1 VPNHGFGLAVLWP
14 SPSVSSIEN
23 ILARNA
29 RRVRVL
35 SLPLTTSP
43 RFVTRKP
50 APTAEPRAP
59 SVPRVPRPRSGVQNG
74 ERGLKGEKYTI
85 RCELTSVCLLECVQ
99 SGMCTRVTRCV
110 LSKCC
115 GNDTPGPSP
124 QPSHPPSL
132 SLSSMLVA
140 VCPHHLLRCR
150 SWLSPGKAP
159 RALHA
164 LQRRPQPRPVRRRSS
179 RTNDVT
185 RGLRQPARARRLK
198 CRPAGRPL
206 CSTARQ
212 CRSCTSTTRAS
223 PRA

>member
-1 VPNHGFGLAVLWP
+1 VFRIGSLAGRFA
-14 SPSVSSIEN
+14 
-23 ILARNA
+23 AR
-29 RRVRVL
+29 
-35 SLPLTTSP
+35 
-43 RFVTRKP
+43 
-50 APTAEPRAP
+50 ED
-59 SVPRVPRPRSGVQNG
+59 RSATI
-74 ERGLKGEKYTI
+74 RSTI
-85 RCELTSVCLLECVQ
+85 RCDLTSVCLLECVQ
-99 SGMCTRVTRCV
+99 CGMCTRVTRCV
-110 LSKCC
+110 LSTCC

-185 RGLRQPARARRLK
+185 RGSAAT
-198 CRPAGRPL
+198 ASA
-206 CSTARQ
+206 STASQ
-212 CRSCTSTTRAS
+212 VPTCRA
-223 PRA
+223 PAL

>member
-1 VPNHGFGLAVLWP
+1 MAVPVREPHREYIGEKCAP
-14 SPSVSSIEN
+14 R
-23 ILARNA
+23 AR
-29 RRVRVL
+29 
-35 SLPLTTSP
+35 PLTVHVNPGPQAQHFSTSESLVSGP
-43 RFVTRKP
+43 VLAAR
-50 APTAEPRAP
+50 ED
-59 SVPRVPRPRSGVQNG
+59 RSATI
-74 ERGLKGEKYTI
+74 RSTI
-85 RCELTSVCLLECVQ
+85 RCDLTSVCLLECVQ
-99 SGMCTRVTRCV
+99 CGMCTRVTRCV
-110 LSKCC
+110 LSTCC

-185 RGLRQPARARRLK
+185 RGSAGNGCASQREHGVSSADLPGARFVAQHANVAVVHPQHVLHLVRDLK
-198 CRPAGRPL
+198 
-206 CSTARQ
+206 
-212 CRSCTSTTRAS
+212 
-223 PRA
+223 